1 MTAAAPPIAIR
12 QALEEGWA
20 GFMRAPL
27 ALMLFTVLVGSLN
40 LLCQLL
46 IRWSGSQGASGS
58 GIQPAA
64 LILAIQLLAWL
75 GYLTSNLW
83 MLVGLLQGA
92 AQALGGRSLL
102 LSQLLRPDATSLL
115 RAGGTVG
122 LVLLLLALILWLAQ
136 ASSWLLTLLQPS
148 LAELPRWAGLAAS
161 VYLITDQ
168 VLSLPIA
175 VLGERT
181 PLQAFRLGRTAIDPH
196 WLQALGL
203 SLVLGLLVLA
213 GFLLLVVGLTATLP
227 LAACTLVAAYR
238 QLFEA
243 SRNPG
248 CEGNRLA
255 R

>member
-1 MTAAAPPIAIR
+1 MSAAAPPIAIR
-12 QALEEGWA
+12 RALEEGWA
-20 GFMRAPL
+20 AFMRAPL
-27 ALMLFTVLVGSLN
+27 ALMLFTLVVGGLN

-46 IRWSGSQGASGS
+46 IRWSGSLGAAGS
-58 GIQPAA
+58 GIEPAA
-64 LILAIQLLAWL
+64 LILAIQLLSWL

-83 MLVGLLQGA
+83 LLVGLLQGA
-92 AQALGGRSLL
+92 TQALERRSLRL
-102 LSQLLRPDATSLL
+102 GQLLRADPTSLL
-115 RAGGTVG
+115 RAGGALG
-122 LVLLLLALILWLAQ
+122 LVLLLLALILWLSQ

-181 PLQAFRLGRTAIDPH
+181 PLQAFRLGRAAIDPH

-203 SLVLGLLVLA
+203 SLVLGLMVLA

-248 CEGNRLA
+248 
-255 R
+255 